1 MTLWV
6 PIAFYV
12 AMTVVVPILN
22 GSPVDRAFI
31 EHAGVVLVVVALV
44 VVLAAGGRR
53 LRRYFSSES
62 TSAAMRQSPSQRQTR
77 A

>member
-22 GSPVDRAFI
+22 GSPMDRAFV
-31 EHAGVVLVVVALV
+31 EHAAVVLVAVALV
-44 VVLAAGGRR
+44 ALLAAGGRR
-53 LRRYFSSES
+53 LRRYFTSES